1 LIDPWTPSVVLVE
14 IPLFIRSSEGVVA
27 VRRWARSSQ
36 GFVTI
41 GGALMLIAGIVGVVT
56 ATPAR
61 TTVQRLLDGSAFVSD
76 TKNGA
81 LVHAN
86 GSSGAAD
93 LKVALGENA
102 SSIDIVQRD
111 GAAYASVVR
120 PDGSKVLYRVGD
132 ISDGKADNHR
142 RDLTGDQRIVRGGEN
157 AYLVDEPKGTVL
169 AIDAT
174 TLEASKSEPIRFE
187 RGISVVAGDDGSLLV
202 AEPRSGKMFIVTGTS
217 RDSGTDVGD
226 RGDDLAMT
234 LVAGKPV
241 LVNGTSGTAYVVE
254 DGEIDVRVSLPPGGT
269 FRVPESTERNQIVI
283 LQPARSRLVVVDLE
297 SGEARQIPVPAAA
310 AESADPLATSWA
322 LFLADRGS
330 GSVVEVDSRSG
341 ELKPVE
347 GTPLGAGDN
356 FQVFVKDDHLW
367 LNTPGESKATVVGP
381 DRRAHEIDK
390 FEDSIPVID
399 ATEPETITDP
409 PVPPEPVPTPTPTP
423 GPDPIP
429 TPTPGPT
436 PGPIDGGGGGD
447 GGGGATTTTSTTQP
461 PPVATAPGAPGDFRG
476 QPGDAQVTLS
486 WTAAAANGSDLTRYL
501 ITCTPDCGPGG
512 TSGTTI
518 EVDPT
523 ATTRVVSG
531 LKNGKRASYSFTI
544 VAVNAVGPGPQA
556 AAGPFSPSPDA
567 PGRPTNVQATANDDG
582 TVTLTWDRP
591 DDSNIDPAA
600 YTITAVSSST
610 SPSWT
615 GVTSKVF
622 PVTDATV
629 VAADRPTYT
638 TPADQLGYDDD
649 DQPDFSF
656 TVQAASATN
665 VSGPA
670 SDPSAPVDPYNT
682 PAPIDPARATAAA
695 VAGDRAGNAAID
707 LAWAPVGARGRAVRY
722 VVERVAEAVEPAN
735 PSTADPPVDTGAA
748 AVDQP
753 SGGTASTR
761 VTGLTNGTAYRVRV
775 TPVNAAGAASGSWTT
790 VTRPTRT
797 PTLSASGPR
806 QGNGSFS
813 VDFTVNW
820 YGHSP
825 GRCANNG
832 TTISCSN
839 PLVVSGLGN
848 GGSAG
853 YSILAVNLSGQAS
866 NTAAG
871 TGSSIYTP
879 PPKPMA
885 TCPTR
890 LPANCSVS
898 QTTNWRAGTIGTF
911 PRGTSREVA
920 ECTVTI
926 GIDNGVGIKFTDGYY
941 GVKSDYDITGC

>member
-1 LIDPWTPSVVLVE
+1 ML
-14 IPLFIRSSEGVVA
+14 
-27 VRRWARSSQ
+27 
-36 GFVTI
+36 
-41 GGALMLIAGIVGVVT
+41 LIAGIVGVVT

-93 LKVALGENA
+93 LKVNLGEKA

-120 PDGSKVLYRVGD
+120 PDGTKVLYRVGD
-132 ISDGKADNHR
+132 ISDGKADNNR
-142 RDLTGDQRIVRGGEN
+142 RDLTGDQRIVRGGDS

-174 TLEASKSEPIRFE
+174 TLEALKSKPIRFE

-202 AEPRSGKMFIVTGTS
+202 AEPRSGEMFIVNGTS

-241 LVNGTSGTAYVVE
+241 LVNGTSGTAYVVQ

-269 FRVPESTERNQIVI
+269 FRVPESTERNQLVI
-283 LQPARSRLVVVDLE
+283 LQPAKSRLVVVDLE
-297 SGEARQIPVPAAA
+297 SGDARQIPVPADA

-322 LFLADRGS
+322 LFLADRSS

-341 ELKPVE
+341 ELRPVE

-399 ATEPETITDP
+399 ATQPETITDP

-423 GPDPIP
+423 TPTPDPIP
-429 TPTPGPT
+429 TPTPTPT
-436 PGPIDGGGGGD
+436 PNPSGGGSGGV
-447 GGGGATTTTSTTQP
+447 GGNGGTTTTTSTTQP

-486 WTAAAANGSDLTRYL
+486 WAAAAPNGSDLTRYV

-512 TSGTTI
+512 TSSTTI

-523 ATTRVVSG
+523 ASTRVVSG

-544 VAVNAVGPGPQA
+544 VAVNAVGTGPQA

-582 TVTLTWDRP
+582 TVTLAWDRP
-591 DDSNIDPAA
+591 DDSNVDPAA
-600 YTITAVSSST
+600 YTITATSSST
-610 SPSWT
+610 SPTWT

-629 VAADRPTYT
+629 VAADRPSFT

-665 VSGPA
+665 ISGPA

-682 PAPIDPARATAAA
+682 PAPIDPARTSAAA

-707 LAWAPVGARGRAVRY
+707 LSWTPVVARGRAVRY
-722 VVERVAEAVEPAN
+722 VVERLAEAVEPAN
-735 PSTADPPVDTGAA
+735 PSSADPPVDTGAA
-748 AVDQP
+748 GIDQP
-753 SGGTASTR
+753 STR
-761 VTGLTNGTAYRVRV
+761 VDGLTNGTAYRVRV
-775 TPVNAAGAASGSWTT
+775 TPVNAAGAATASWTT
-790 VTRPTRT
+790 VTRPTRA
-797 PTLSASGPR
+797 PTLSASPPR

-820 YGHSP
+820 FGHTP
-825 GRCANNG
+825 GRCANG
-832 TTISCSN
+832 GATISCSN

-853 YSILAVNLSGQAS
+853 YSIVAVNLSGQAS
-866 NTAAG
+866 NPAAG
-871 TGSSIYTP
+871 TGSSIFTP
-879 PPKPMA
+879 LPKPSA
-885 TCPTR
+885 RCTAPRDCSTSPTSNWADPR
-890 LPANCSVS
+890 TFVLVRVGDSV
-898 QTTNWRAGTIGTF
+898 
-911 PRGTSREVA
+911 EVA
-920 ECTVTI
+920 DCTVSI
-926 GIDNGVGIKFTDGYY
+926 GISNGVGIRFANGRY
-941 GVKSDYDITGC
+941 GVKSDFTLSNC